1 MLYVDVAG
9 NLYLLPS
16 GIDTV
21 VDSTHLIYSV
31 EVYMSRSGK
40 EVAPTVTFITPQI
53 HDEFV
58 SYDWSLNIING
69 VLTFITTIIQ
79 T

>member
-40 EVAPTVTFITPQI
+40 EVAPTGTFITPRI

-58 SYDWSLNIING
+58 SYD
-69 VLTFITTIIQ
+69 
-79 T
+79 